1 MTGPDSN
8 DKTKSNPAGPSARP
22 DPNTSPGPAPGTV
35 PGPAAG
41 AAAGTPAAAATMA
54 AKPAS
59 APANDPAPDQP
70 EDRRDLPHIIN
81 RALAETKPAVAA
93 NMLLI
98 VICGFFLWAWFWA
111 GTTELDEVTRGT
123 GQVIPSR
130 EIQVVQSLEGG
141 LLSALMVNEGDLVT
155 AGQVLARID
164 DVAFTAEQRGS
175 QAEILGLDAAIAR
188 LQAEATG
195 DELTFPEAIT
205 TERPD
210 FVAAERALFAERQ
223 DKIESSLAILD
234 DEAKQTEFEI
244 SETQAKINQLASNTG
259 LVRREL
265 EITAGLV
272 ANGVVPEVEKI
283 RLQQKL
289 NQTAG
294 ELRQSREAIQRLEAA
309 LNATRLRHDELVA
322 TFRAGAREQL
332 NQRQV
337 ERASMMER
345 QASADDRVRRT
356 ELRAPVSGEVK
367 AVALKTEG
375 AVVRSAMDL
384 IEIVPLEDDLKIAAR
399 IRPADIAFLRP
410 GQDVRVKITAY
421 DFAIFGSLPAILE
434 RIGADTIIGD
444 DNERYYEIEV
454 RTDRNYLDGR
464 EPGEKLPI
472 RPGMVAEVEILTGKR
487 TVLDYLLKPL
497 TRIRE
502 RAMTET

>member
-1 MTGPDSN
+1 MN
-8 DKTKSNPAGPSARP
+8 QSNPPTP
-22 DPNTSPGPAPGTV
+22 TPNADQN
-35 PGPAAG
+35 
-41 AAAGTPAAAATMA
+41 
-54 AKPAS
+54 
-59 APANDPAPDQP
+59 PANDDRAGQVD
-70 EDRRDLPHIIN
+70 DRRDLPDIIN
-81 RALAETKPAVAA
+81 RALAETRPAMAA
-93 NMLLI
+93 NALLI
-98 VICGFFLWAWFWA
+98 VIAAFFLWAWFWA

-123 GQVIPSR
+123 GQVIPSS
-130 EIQVVQSLEGG
+130 EVQVVQSLEGG
-141 LLSALMVNEGDLVT
+141 LLSALMVNEGDLVN

-175 QAEILGLDAAIAR
+175 EAEILGLDAAIAR
-188 LQAEATG
+188 LTAEVDG
-195 DELTFPEAIT
+195 SELNFPESLVAT
-205 TERPD
+205 RPD
-210 FVAAERALFAERQ
+210 FVDAERALYEERRGKL
-223 DKIESSLAILD
+223 DSSLAILA
-234 DEAKQTEFEI
+234 DESRQTEFAI
-244 SETQAKINQLASNTG
+244 SETQAKINQLTSNTG

-265 EITAGLV
+265 DITAGLV
-272 ANGVVPEVEKI
+272 ANGVVAEVEKI

-294 ELRQSREAIQRLEAA
+294 ELRQAREAIQRLEA
-309 LNATRLRHDELVA
+309 ELAVNNRRKEELIA
-322 TFRAGAREQL
+322 TFRTSAREQL

-337 ERASMMER
+337 ERASMSER

-367 AVALKTEG
+367 SIALKTEG
-375 AVVRSAMDL
+375 AVVRGATDL

-410 GQDVRVKITAY
+410 GQEVRVKITAY

-434 RIGADTIIGD
+434 RISADTIIGD

-464 EPGEKLPI
+464 SVGEKLPI

-487 TVLDYLLKPL
+487 TVLEYLLKPL
-497 TRIRE
+497 TRIRD